1 MPYFNIRVPA
11 DFSESIRLDKYIAS
25 LSPESLGTSMN
36 RSKLKNGVT
45 ELLVNGKKSKM
56 SCKVRRGDEI
66 YLQWEES
73 VPENIEPENIDL
85 DILYEDDC
93 VTVLNKRQGMV
104 THPAAGNWN
113 GTLVNALLYHWG
125 RQAIHQN
132 AAESVTEAVL
142 AKRRPGIVHRLDK
155 DTSGVI
161 ITAKNRAAEEF
172 LHDEF
177 LHHNRIIKEYIAI
190 CCGHPQKLEGRIET
204 QIIRDPRDRKRFKAV
219 VGTDEG
225 KRAVSIYKCFATYGP
240 FSLMRIRI
248 KTGRTHQIRVHMKY
262 LGCPIMGDPIY
273 GNFLKGSPFQSAS
286 LMLHA
291 YLLKIRIPSHAEP
304 MTFKAPVPL
313 RFKKVLRTL
322 HERYGKSSGK
332 K

>member
-1 MPYFNIRVPA
+1 
-11 DFSESIRLDKYIAS
+11 
-25 LSPESLGTSMN
+25 MN